1 MKYKCHCSDS
11 HGGLSDEQ
19 KQAWDHIIE
28 TLWKY
33 FETPEGEEFYER
45 FIGLMSQ
52 IQEAQRNRGLSDT
65 ENRALVFIRKEL
77 KRGHSPTV
85 REVTKAL
92 GFRSSRSG
100 HRVVCGLKEKGCII
114 SK

>member
-1 MKYKCHCSDS
+1 MNYIP
-11 HGGLSDEQ
+11 HGGLNKGLSGEQ

-45 FIGLMSQ
+45 FTALMLR
-52 IQEAQRNRGLSDT
+52 IQEAQRNRGISDT
-65 ENRALVFIRKEL
+65 ESKALAFIRKEL

-85 REVTKAL
+85 REVAKAL

-100 HRVVCGLKEKGCII
+100 YRIVRALKE
-114 SK
+114 SHLL